1 MPTTIGPQW
10 ENRLLYHLRHSL
22 DLDYITSIQIHNGMY
37 VTPQTELMELE
48 VEKWKSKAEVL
59 AHQVESL
66 KTHVKQVVK
75 CSPEV
80 EELKQSKS

>member
-1 MPTTIGPQW
+1 MMQQMHA
-10 ENRLLYHLRHSL
+10 EKEDKLK
-22 DLDYITSIQIHNGMY
+22 
-37 VTPQTELMELE
+37 MELE

-66 KTHVKQVVK
+66 KTHVKQVIK